1 MQDLGLGKERLW
13 VETAEVTIQKN
24 VTHLEKTFISMKGN
38 AEITLFH
45 KKEDIFFVK
54 AIIVIVMLLII

>member
-1 MQDLGLGKERLW
+1 MWDLGLGIGKERLW

-38 AEITLFH
+38 AEITFFH
-45 KKEDIFFVK
+45 KKEDFFFSKAMIVRFIIF
-54 AIIVIVMLLII
+54 

>member
-1 MQDLGLGKERLW
+1 MWDLGLGKERLW

-38 AEITLFH
+38 AEITFFH
-45 KKEDIFFVK
+45 KKKIFFVVVK
-54 AIIVIVMLLII
+54 AIIVILFF

>member
-1 MQDLGLGKERLW
+1 MWDLGLGKERLW

-38 AEITLFH
+38 AEITFFH
-45 KKEDIFFVK
+45 IKKIFF
-54 AIIVIVMLLII
+54 